1 MEPAWD
7 LPRPNVTK
15 PDRSKVKFSK
25 LSGMLGTTPLEG
37 NNIIWGSLWVFGG
50 SQGGLKGSF
59 WAFSDI
65 LRNFILAE
73 FFSQH
78 LCTFGCCPFGSWLSI
93 HISSQDLSFIDFADT
108 CLFYHRRLKVNIGK
122 SEIDQKGDYGAIF
135 FSAPIHIWNLFFWLR
150 GLYPYNI
157 SGFEFR

>member
-25 LSGMLGTTPLEG
+25 LSRMLGTTPLEG

-78 LCTFGCCPFGSWLSI
+78 LCTFECCAFGSGLSI

-122 SEIDQKGDYGAIF
+122 SEIDQNDIRGREL
-135 FSAPIHIWNLFFWLR
+135 FSAVFGNYELIFWLKTDI
-150 GLYPYNI
+150 GPSI
-157 SGFEFR
+157 KGF

>member
-25 LSGMLGTTPLEG
+25 LSRMLGTTPLEG

-78 LCTFGCCPFGSWLSI
+78 LCTFGCCAFGSGLSI

-122 SEIDQKGDYGAIF
+122 SEIDQNDIRGREL
-135 FSAPIHIWNLFFWLR
+135 FSAVFGNYELIFWLKTDI
-150 GLYPYNI
+150 GPSI
-157 SGFEFR
+157 KGF

>member
-25 LSGMLGTTPLEG
+25 LSRMLGTTPLEG

-65 LRNFILAE
+65 LKKFILA
-73 FFSQH
+73 
-78 LCTFGCCPFGSWLSI
+78 
-93 HISSQDLSFIDFADT
+93 
-108 CLFYHRRLKVNIGK
+108 
-122 SEIDQKGDYGAIF
+122 IF
-135 FSAPIHIWNLFFWLR
+135 FLSTYAHLDAVLLAHGCQYILVLR
-150 GLYPYNI
+150 I
-157 SGFEFR
+157 

>member
-1 MEPAWD
+1 MGVFRYIE
-7 LPRPNVTK
+7 
-15 PDRSKVKFSK
+15 KVH
-25 LSGMLGTTPLEG
+25 SG
-37 NNIIWGSLWVFGG
+37 
-50 SQGGLKGSF
+50 
-59 WAFSDI
+59 D
-65 LRNFILAE
+65 

-135 FSAPIHIWNLFFWLR
+135 SQPPYTSGTCFFGSEASIHIISQGLSFVDPADTCLFYL
-150 GLYPYNI
+150 GVVKVDI
-157 SGFEFR
+157 